1 MLFTIPS
8 TTPDIGEMLSQQHAQ
23 QKINSRHALL
33 EIFTSVGY
41 LCRQGLP
48 LRGDKE
54 EKDGNLN
61 QLLKMKGEKDDI
73 LANWLKRKENVYTSP
88 KIQNEMIKVMGLS
101 ILRIKVPELKKTPFL
116 VIMADETT
124 DTSNREQVTLF
135 LRWVTDNLE
144 VYEEFPGL
152 YHVDSIDAATVT
164 MTITDLFQRFNSQ
177 SEGFVPSAMME
188 LVHAMSGSRSGVA
201 KRIRD
206 LEPIAFLCIV
216 MVMPLTC
223 QLVTI

>member
-1 MLFTIPS
+1 MLFTVPS

-33 EIFTSVGY
+33 EIFTSVRY

-88 KIQNEMIKVMGLS
+88 QIQNEMIKVMGLL
-101 ILRIKVPELKKTPFL
+101 ILRSKVAELKETPFL
-116 VIMADETT
+116 AIMADETT
-124 DTSNREQVTLF
+124 DTSNREHVT
-135 LRWVTDNLE
+135 
-144 VYEEFPGL
+144 
-152 YHVDSIDAATVT
+152 
-164 MTITDLFQRFNSQ
+164 
-177 SEGFVPSAMME
+177 
-188 LVHAMSGSRSGVA
+188 
-201 KRIRD
+201 
-206 LEPIAFLCIV
+206 
-216 MVMPLTC
+216 
-223 QLVTI
+223 